1 MNKMSVTE
9 ILTTICVSYTIISIV
24 AALINL
30 MTGSQADNLNTIAM
44 LLFTS
49 IAVFVLSLH
58 NMFDNLSPLLMIII
72 QYVVALGLVMIS
84 VFLIGL
90 ISPVSEGGYKDIF
103 ISFTIPY
110 IIGAFVYYVSVFHQA
125 KCQNDLLQ
133 EIKRKKE

>member
-9 ILTTICVSYTIISIV
+9 ILITICVSYTIISII
-24 AALINL
+24 AAIINL

-58 NMFDNLSPLLMIII
+58 NMFDKVSPLLMIII
-72 QYVVALGLVMIS
+72 QYVVALELVMIS

-110 IIGAFVYYVSVFHQA
+110 IIGAFVYYVSVFYQA
-125 KCQNDLLQ
+125 KQQDDLLQ